1 MNYADDVRETARVIY
16 ASRRSQNQLLQDA
29 PAAFKELG
37 RQQVVP
43 ENSHAGTQARTHA
56 PRRTHAPSQATCSL
70 SILYTDPQLR

>member
-1 MNYADDVRETARVIY
+1 MNCADDVRETARVIY
-16 ASRRSQNQLLQDA
+16 ASRSSQNQLLQDA

-43 ENSHAGTQARTHA
+43 ENSHAGTQARTV
-56 PRRTHAPSQATCSL
+56 RRTHAPSQATCSL